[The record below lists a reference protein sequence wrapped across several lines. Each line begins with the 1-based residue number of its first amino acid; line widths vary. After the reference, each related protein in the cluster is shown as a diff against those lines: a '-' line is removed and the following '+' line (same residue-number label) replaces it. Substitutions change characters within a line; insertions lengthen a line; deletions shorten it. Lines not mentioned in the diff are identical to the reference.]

1 MNIKKLTRCMT
12 TAAAVLMLF
21 AVALPTVAKA
31 HTDPAGSTATG
42 ITISMTAYRNDGTT
56 PVLGGPNPDECETLK
71 YECTLSYAG
80 GNNAA
85 FEGGTWTLTTPDGVG
100 HDITGTGIPCIGGT
114 TDDPNTVAN
123 GGRGICEGSASSLT
137 SAQITYQVDPS
148 DVSGGSIG
156 ASCSLTGAFAHIGTG
171 DLSGVSASTP
181 FTLPVTFCSDGDF
194 CNGLELCDPAA
205 TSNGR
210 LGLCEPGVAPCV
222 DELFCAEVTC
232 NEETDQ
238 CDTTDT
244 STTVCPDN
252 EFCADVVCNEETDQ
266 CDTTDTSTTVC
277 PDNEFCADVRC
288 NEDTDQCDTTD
299 ISATQCPDT
308 TCQECDE
315 DTDACVDQDPLPA
328 ECVNEEICRTPGFW
342 GTHAGTNSPA
352 CAQNI
357 TQAAIDN
364 CDGCLE
370 VCGEVID
377 NTLVNWADSA
387 VEAICV
393 SPSGNIRLQLARQ
406 LTATALNCCVSGN
419 GSTCNGSSIDEIF
432 NACNSTCATSEQLSG
447 PITALV
453 GTDTVDCIKA
463 LDCYNNGG
471 DFDTATGFCQT
482 GTCANDDPCNS
493 TTPCIDL
500 SACTPLSD
508 TCHDREL
515 PFEDLGL
522 ATDCNAAGSAKE
534 CNDASYIGKNT
545 NTKTANFCAVLP
557 LPDGVDCGQKNP
569 AGQGESCC
577 GAGNRST
584 DPEQCV
590 ED

>member
-114 TDDPNTVAN
+114 ADDPNTVAN

-181 FTLPVTFCSDGDF
+181 FTLPVTCCSDGDF

-244 STTVCPDN
+244 ATTVCPDNEFCADVRCNEETNQCDTTDISTTVCPDN
-252 EFCADVVCNEETDQ
+252 EFCADVVCNEETNQ
-266 CDTTDTSTTVC
+266 CDTTDTSTTECPDNEFCADVRCNEETNQCDTTDISTTVC
-277 PDNEFCADVRC
+277 PDNEFCADVVC
-288 NEDTDQCDTTD
+288 NE
-299 ISATQCPDT
+299 
-308 TCQECDE
+308 E
-315 DTDACVDQDPLPA
+315 
-328 ECVNEEICRTPGFW
+328 
-342 GTHAGTNSPA
+342 TN
-352 CAQNI
+352 Q
-357 TQAAIDN
+357 
-364 CDGCLE
+364 
-370 VCGEVID
+370 
-377 NTLVNWADSA
+377 
-387 VEAICV
+387 
-393 SPSGNIRLQLARQ
+393 
-406 LTATALNCCVSGN
+406 
-419 GSTCNGSSIDEIF
+419 
-432 NACNSTCATSEQLSG
+432 
-447 PITALV
+447 
-453 GTDTVDCIKA
+453 
-463 LDCYNNGG
+463 
-471 DFDTATGFCQT
+471 
-482 GTCANDDPCNS
+482 
-493 TTPCIDL
+493 
-500 SACTPLSD
+500 
-508 TCHDREL
+508 
-515 PFEDLGL
+515 
-522 ATDCNAAGSAKE
+522 
-534 CNDASYIGKNT
+534 
-545 NTKTANFCAVLP
+545 
-557 LPDGVDCGQKNP
+557 
-569 AGQGESCC
+569 
-577 GAGNRST
+577 
-584 DPEQCV
+584 
-590 ED
+590 